1 MSVVYSSC
9 ASFAS
14 ASNVSAAT
22 PPEWWA
28 TLWPFLFAASIAYLV
43 FQLAGFRDTAAAI
56 GSRIELAGQVMVR
69 THHLLKR
76 RRWLMEQLYRG
87 GIQNLHVVL
96 LVGLFIGMIVCLQ
109 TGIELSKFGQQDQ
122 IGPIVAA
129 GMARE
134 MGPFITAVI
143 LAATTGSALAAE
155 IGTMSVS
162 DELAA
167 LEVMSVDRISF
178 LIVPR
183 VIALMIICPLL
194 TVVCDTIGILG
205 GGLVATSQLN
215 VGWAQYIESAYEM
228 LESKGAVIPLP
239 MDVYAGL
246 LKSTVFGGLIGV
258 VSCASGLEARGG
270 ALGVGR
276 STSRAV
282 RDSIICV
289 IISNYFMTW
298 ALYR

>member
-1 MSVVYSSC
+1 MNVT
-9 ASFAS
+9 FAL
-14 ASNVSAAT
+14 A
-22 PPEWWA
+22 PEPWA
-28 TLWPFLFAASIAYLV
+28 TLWPLLFAAACAYLL
-43 FQLAGFRDTAAAI
+43 FQLAGFRDAIAAI
-56 GSRIELAGQVMVR
+56 GVRLELAGQVAAR
-69 THHLLKR
+69 THHLPKR
-76 RRWLMEQLYRG
+76 TRWLLEQLYRG

-162 DELAA
+162 DELSA
-167 LEVMSVDRISF
+167 LEVMSIDRVSL

-183 VIALMIICPLL
+183 VAALMVVCPTL
-194 TVVCDTIGILG
+194 TVVCDAIGILG

-215 VGWAQYIESAYEM
+215 VGWAQYIESAFEM
-228 LESKGAVIPLP
+228 LESKGAVIPVP

-246 LKSTVFGGLIGV
+246 LKATVFGGLIGV
-258 VSCASGLEARGG
+258 ISCASGLEARGG

-282 RDSIICV
+282 RDSIIAI

>member
-1 MSVVYSSC
+1 MTTLPLAV
-9 ASFAS
+9 
-14 ASNVSAAT
+14 AA
-22 PPEWWA
+22 PELWA
-28 TLWPFLFAASIAYLV
+28 TLWPLLFAGALGYVLMQLVTFRETVGSIGVRLELAVSIAARL
-43 FQLAGFRDTAAAI
+43 
-56 GSRIELAGQVMVR
+56 
-69 THHLLKR
+69 HHLPR
-76 RRWLMEQLYRG
+76 RLRWFLDQLYRG

-155 IGTMSVS
+155 LGTMSVS

-167 LEVMSVDRISF
+167 LEVMSVDRTSF

-183 VIALMIICPLL
+183 VTALMVMCPAL
-194 TVVCDTIGILG
+194 TVVCDAIGILG

-215 VGWAQYIESAYEM
+215 VGWTQYIESAYDM
-228 LESKGAVIPLP
+228 LETKGAVIPLP
-239 MDVYAGL
+239 MDVYSGL
-246 LKSTVFGGLIGV
+246 LKATVFGGIIGV
-258 VSCASGLEARGG
+258 ISCASGLEARGG
-270 ALGVGR
+270 ALGVGK
-276 STSRAV
+276 STSTAV
-282 RDSIICV
+282 RDSIIAV

>member
-1 MSVVYSSC
+1 M
-9 ASFAS
+9 
-14 ASNVSAAT
+14 
-22 PPEWWA
+22 
-28 TLWPFLFAASIAYLV
+28 
-43 FQLAGFRDTAAAI
+43 
-56 GSRIELAGQVMVR
+56 
-69 THHLLKR
+69 
-76 RRWLMEQLYRG
+76 RWVLDLLYRG
-87 GIQNLHVVL
+87 GFSKLQVVL
-96 LVGLFIGMIVCLQ
+96 LVGLFIGIIVCLQ

-155 IGTMSVS
+155 LGTMSVS

-167 LEVMSVDRISF
+167 LEVMSVDRTSF

-183 VIALMIICPLL
+183 VTALMVVCPAL

-215 VGWAQYIESAYEM
+215 VGWAQYIESAFEM
-228 LESKGAVIPLP
+228 LETKGAVIPVP

-246 LKSTVFGGLIGV
+246 LKATVFGGIIGV

-282 RDSIICV
+282 RDSIIAV

>member
-1 MSVVYSSC
+1 MSFRFDFFGDSWLGV
-9 ASFAS
+9 FAL
-14 ASNVSAAT
+14 AVA
-22 PPEWWA
+22 PEPWA
-28 TLWPFLFAASIAYLV
+28 TLWPLLFAASCAYLLLQV
-43 FQLAGFRDTAAAI
+43 AGIREAIQAI
-56 GSRIELAGQVMVR
+56 GVRLDLAVQVAAR
-69 THHLLKR
+69 THHLPR
-76 RRWLMEQLYRG
+76 RLRWFLDQLYRS

-167 LEVMSVDRISF
+167 LEVMSVDHTSF

-183 VIALMIICPLL
+183 VAALMVMCPML
-194 TVVCDTIGILG
+194 TVVCDAIGILG

-215 VGWAQYIESAYEM
+215 VGWSQYIESAYEM
-228 LESKGAVIPLP
+228 LQEKGALIPVP
-239 MDVYAGL
+239 MDVYSGL
-246 LKSTVFGGLIGV
+246 LKSTVFGGIIGV

-282 RDSIICV
+282 RDSIIAV
-289 IISNYFMTW
+289 IVSNYFMTW

>member
-1 MSVVYSSC
+1 MSAFALL
-9 ASFAS
+9 ASPVAW
-14 ASNVSAAT
+14 
-22 PPEWWA
+22 PELW
-28 TLWPFLFAASIAYLV
+28 TLLFAAACAYLLL
-43 FQLAGFRDTAAAI
+43 QLGGLREAVTAV
-56 GSRIELAGQVMVR
+56 GVRIELALHVAAR
-69 THHLLKR
+69 THHLPKR
-76 RRWLMEQLYRG
+76 ARWFLDQLYRG

-167 LEVMSVDRISF
+167 LEVMSVDRISL

-183 VIALMIICPLL
+183 VAALMVICPAL

-215 VGWAQYIESAYEM
+215 VGWSQYIESALEM
-228 LESKGAVIPLP
+228 LQAKGAVIPVP
-239 MDVYAGL
+239 MDVYSGL
-246 LKSTVFGGLIGV
+246 LKATVFGGLIAV

-282 RDSIICV
+282 RDSIIAV
-289 IISNYFMTW
+289 IVSNYFMTW